1 MSRSEKIEAS
11 FQSLDKLTLF
21 YRTWLPSRDHQANV
35 VIVHGLG
42 EHSGRYE
49 RLASELSDKG
59 LAVFAYDVRGHG
71 QSQGEKC
78 YVNDFND
85 YLFDLD
91 SFLVTI
97 EPKFNAKPWFLFGH
111 SAGGEHVVTYVLKR
125 QAKCQGVILSS
136 PALKAGADI
145 SPFLIAISGLVN
157 VILPRLKVLGIDPA
171 AISRVPAE
179 IEKYKNDPLIY
190 HDKIPTRT
198 GYNLQKYFNF
208 IQKNAQNF
216 ALPVLIM
223 HGTADRLTNIEGS
236 QEFYRIIS
244 SKDRT
249 LKLYENSFHEIFNDL
264 DRQSAVEDLLTW
276 LMKRIQS

>member
-1 MSRSEKIEAS
+1 MSDRGKTEAS
-11 FQSLDKLTLF
+11 FQSLDNLNLF
-21 YRTWLPSRDHQANV
+21 YRTWFPLQEHKANI

-42 EHSGRYE
+42 EHSGRYD
-49 RLASELSDKG
+49 RLASELSEKG

-85 YLFDLD
+85 YLHDLE
-91 SFLVTI
+91 SFLGEIT
-97 EPKFNAKPWFLFGH
+97 PKFNAKPWFLFGH
-111 SAGGEHVVTYVLKR
+111 SAGGEHVVTYVLKMHPN
-125 QAKCQGVILSS
+125 CQGVVLSS

-145 SPFLIAISGLVN
+145 SPFLIKISGLVN
-157 VILPRLKVLGIDPA
+157 ALLPRLKVLGIDPT
-171 AISRVPAE
+171 AISRIPAE

-198 GYNLQKYFNF
+198 GYNLQKYFNYIQINGHKF
-208 IQKNAQNF
+208 I
-216 ALPVLIM
+216 LPVLIM

-244 SKDRT
+244 SEDRT

-264 DRQSAVEDLLTW
+264 DRQTAVDDLLAW
-276 LMKRIQS
+276 LMKRI